1 MTDVIALEQRITI
14 ALDRIGN
21 GLGRLG
27 QASQEPAA
35 ADPDEVAA
43 LQAALDGERVANAQ
57 LEERVKA
64 LKDRQD
70 GKISDLERRIES
82 YIGQMSKLDAELQRL
97 RTSNADMRE
106 VSAQLRS
113 AATDGVAQPELIN
126 RALMA
131 EVEALSA
138 QRSAD
143 AAEADAIIADLKPLI
158 EEA

>member
-1 MTDVIALEQRITI
+1 MSNVVELQSRIAS
-14 ALDRIGN
+14 ALDRIRVGVD
-21 GLGRLG
+21 GMSG
-27 QASQEPAA
+27 SV
-35 ADPDEVAA
+35 DTS
-43 LQAALDGERVANAQ
+43 LQARLAEEQTANAQ

>member
-1 MTDVIALEQRITI
+1 MSNVTELQSRIAS
-14 ALDRIGN
+14 ALDRIRVGVD
-21 GLGRLG
+21 GMSGSVD
-27 QASQEPAA
+27 AS
-35 ADPDEVAA
+35 
-43 LQAALDGERVANAQ
+43 LQARLAEEQTANAQ

-70 GKISDLERRIES
+70 GKISDLERRIEA
-82 YIGQMSKLDAELQRL
+82 YIGQLSKLDAELQRL

-138 QRSAD
+138 QRAAD

-158 EEA
+158 QEA

>member
-1 MTDVIALEQRITI
+1 MSNVIELQSRIAS
-14 ALDRIGN
+14 ALDRIRTGVD
-21 GLGRLG
+21 GMSG
-27 QASQEPAA
+27 SV
-35 ADPDEVAA
+35 DTS
-43 LQAALDGERVANAQ
+43 LQARLAEEQTANAQ

-131 EVEALSA
+131 EVEARSA
-138 QRSAD
+138 QRAAD
-143 AAEADAIIADLKPLI
+143 AAEAEAIIADLKPLI